1 MIKHLSLLDSQVAKV
16 ITVESLIT
24 FYAMNNKEEE
34 IYLAGFHN
42 HTKQNLLIKISK
54 STILTFW

>member
-1 MIKHLSLLDSQVAKV
+1 MIKHLSLLDLQVAKV

-24 FYAMNNKEEE
+24 FYAMNNKEE

>member
-42 HTKQNLLIKISK
+42 HTKQNLLIKI
-54 STILTFW
+54 IEL